1 MTRTISLKDLQSHF
15 NLAPDEEII
24 IENAGQPLAHIT
36 PPTTEIPLAPSTPEL
51 GFWSGQIITSPD
63 FDEPLPDSFWIGEE

>member
-36 PPTTEIPLAPSTPEL
+36 PPSASGSPTTPEL
-51 GFWSGQIITSPD
+51 GFWAGQITASPD
-63 FDEPLPDSFWIGEE
+63 FDQPLPDTFWLGEE

>member
-15 NLAPDEEII
+15 NLARDEEII

-36 PPTTEIPLAPSTPEL
+36 PPGTSGASATPEL
-51 GFWSGQIITSPD
+51 GFWAGQITTSPD
-63 FDEPLPDSFWIGEE
+63 FDIPLPDSFWLGEE